1 MLHVKLGQHMLDDGT
16 MPFGLSILKVCLGT
30 DGGGTDVM
38 ALQKSHKVITIEFG
52 TSINEEFTRDS
63 RP

>member
-1 MLHVKLGQHMLDDGT
+1 MLDDGT